1 MMSGMTTT
9 RRATTAAGLLLGL
22 AVAEVAVTVVAGW
35 LSGLSFGALAEGFA
49 VSNAT
54 LGLALAVAGWPIARH
69 RPANPI
75 GWLLLAGG
83 ICYATSAAGAALLAA
98 GTEPGEAAVGWRVL
112 ATVTNLAWTWTVT
125 VVLPVVLLTFPDGR
139 LLGRAWRA
147 AVGLA
152 TAAGVLFAAMA
163 VIPAHTLSSDEYG
176 VTGYLSTG
184 AEQLAWVGAI
194 TTLAGTA
201 VYLAALASLAV
212 RYRRGDERVRRQL
225 LWLLLGA
232 LVMVASF
239 AVSDFLNIDSW
250 LSIYSIALVPF
261 AIMIAILRHQLL
273 DIRLVVSRSVLY
285 LALTAGV
292 VAAYAAFVTLLD
304 SALRRQVGLGS
315 SVLATLL
322 IAGAFHPAR
331 LWLQR
336 RVDRVFYGARR
347 DPVRAIA
354 EVGAQLGD
362 AGGSGL
368 AGALRALCVVMRLP
382 SAQITA
388 GDQRIAAH
396 GVPPALRQSIPLVQ
410 GGEAVGELTVG
421 LRTGETR
428 LDPADE
434 RVLHLL
440 SASLAVAVRATLLA
454 RDLGQA
460 REALVTA
467 REEERRRLRRDL
479 HDGLGPA
486 LTGVVLNADAARRLV
501 PADPDRAVALLADLR
516 AQTTAAIDDIRRL
529 VNELRPPAL
538 DGLGLAGALREHA
551 ATLAGRPDDR
561 PLRIDVEPAEPLG
574 PLPAAVE
581 VAAYRIATEALTNV
595 VRHSRATRATVTL
608 RVDPA
613 AFTLTV
619 HDNGADG
626 TASWHPGVG
635 LTSMTER
642 AAELGGHCVAG
653 PSADGGR
660 VRVTIPLGG
669 GGT

>member
-1 MMSGMTTT
+1 MTTT
-9 RRATTAAGLLLGL
+9 RRTTTAAGLLLGL

-35 LSGLSFGALAEGFA
+35 LSELSFGALTEGFA

-69 RPANPI
+69 RPGNPI
-75 GWLLLAGG
+75 GWLLLTGG

-98 GTEPGEAAVGWRVL
+98 GTEPGEAAAGWRVL

-139 LLGRAWRA
+139 LLGRAGRA

-152 TAAGVLFAAMA
+152 TAGGLLFAAMA
-163 VIPAHTLSSDEYG
+163 VVPAHTLSSDEYG

-184 AEQLAWVGAI
+184 AEQLAWVGAVSA
-194 TTLAGTA
+194 LAGTA
-201 VYLAALASLAV
+201 VYVAALASLAV

-239 AVSDFLNIDSW
+239 AVSDLLGVDSW

-261 AIMIAILRHQLL
+261 AIMIAILRHRLL

-292 VAAYAAFVTLLD
+292 VAAYAALVTVLD
-304 SALRRQVGLGS
+304 SALRQQVGLGS

-336 RVDRVFYGARR
+336 RVDRIFYGARH

-368 AGALRALCVVMRLP
+368 DGALRALRVVMRLP

-388 GDQRIAAH
+388 GDQRIAAY
-396 GVPPALRQSIPLVQ
+396 GVPPALRQAIPLVQ

-421 LRTGETR
+421 LRAGESR

-434 RVLHLL
+434 RILHLL

-454 RDLGQA
+454 QDLGQA

-486 LTGVVLNADAARRLV
+486 LTGVVLNADVARRLV

-516 AQTTAAIDDIRRL
+516 AKTTAAIDDIRRL
-529 VNELRPPAL
+529 VNDLRPPAL
-538 DGLGLAGALREHA
+538 DGLGLTGALREHA

-561 PLRIDVEPAEPLG
+561 PLRIDVDAAEPLG

-608 RVDPA
+608 RVEPA

-619 HDNGADG
+619 YDNGADG
-626 TASWHPGVG
+626 TAAWRAGVG

-653 PSADGGR
+653 PGADGGR
-660 VRVTIPLGG
+660 VHVTIPLGG
-669 GGT
+669 GGGR